1 MPDTR
6 LTTGGIGSTVN
17 DMTTTAV
24 ATSFLVTATA
34 WDRLATRTAG
44 LCEWFNTEDEALDR
58 TIYLNKQADR
68 DGRHRYTGVKIELVN
83 H

>member
-1 MPDTR
+1 MTTDTH
-6 LTTGGIGSTVN
+6 LTIGGGGSTLN

-24 ATSFLVTATA
+24 SYLVTATA
-34 WDRLATRTAG
+34 WDRLTTRTAS

-58 TIYLNKQADR
+58 AVYLNKQTDR